1 MQVVVVGAGRA
12 DLVTQHGTRLDPGG
26 IATRSG
32 QSRSHQGTAL
42 SEGCVLMAQDEGRGE
57 AIPQQAVLRR
67 PSLWVLVGSDVWQ
80 LPMPSDTERVFLRV
94 LDRLQG
100 HLASGFVVVRCSSC
114 VGVAA

>member
-32 QSRSHQGTAL
+32 QSRLHRGSAL
-42 SEGCVLMAQDEGRGE
+42 SKGCVLMAQDEGRGE

-67 PSLWVLVGSDVWQ
+67 PSLLVFC
-80 LPMPSDTERVFLRV
+80 RLRC
-94 LDRLQG
+94 
-100 HLASGFVVVRCSSC
+100 LAATNAVRHGTRFSTS
-114 VGVAA
+114 A